1 MSQQKPAKVLVVD
14 DDPVIRDMMVDMLEF
29 EGYPVQVVRNGND
42 ALHILRDEGNFL
54 VFLDLMMPGLSGKD
68 VCTILDA
75 EPRVRNRHVIVLMT
89 AIACACEPGLP
100 LDFLLVND
108 RNVLKTISHDL
119 LSIANASASSISKF
133 RRA

>member
-1 MSQQKPAKVLVVD
+1 MSQQQKPAKVLVVD

-42 ALHILRDEGNFL
+42 ALNILRDKGNCL

-75 EPRVRNRHVIVLMT
+75 EPHVRNRHVIVLMT
-89 AIACACEPGLP
+89 AMDK
-100 LDFLLVND
+100 LDEAQTLRIDKLIFKPFVVED
-108 RNVLKTISHDL
+108 VMNVIEQFM
-119 LSIANASASSISKF
+119 A
-133 RRA
+133 

>member
-1 MSQQKPAKVLVVD
+1 MSQQQKPAKVLVVD

-42 ALHILRDEGNFL
+42 ALNILRDEGKFL

-75 EPRVRNRHVIVLMT
+75 EPQVRNRHVIVMMT
-89 AIACACEPGLP
+89 AMDK
-100 LDFLLVND
+100 LDEAQSLRID
-108 RNVLKTISHDL
+108 RLIFKPFVVEDVMSVIEQ
-119 LSIANASASSISKF
+119 F
-133 RRA
+133 MV

>member
-89 AIACACEPGLP
+89 AMDK
-100 LDFLLVND
+100 LDEAQTLRIDKLIFKPFVVED
-108 RNVLKTISHDL
+108 VMNVIEQFM
-119 LSIANASASSISKF
+119 A
-133 RRA
+133 

>member
-1 MSQQKPAKVLVVD
+1 MSQQKKPAKVLVVD

-42 ALHILRDEGNFL
+42 ALNILRDEGKFL

-75 EPRVRNRHVIVLMT
+75 EPQVRNRHVIVMMT
-89 AIACACEPGLP
+89 AMDK
-100 LDFLLVND
+100 LDEAQSLRID
-108 RNVLKTISHDL
+108 RLIFKPFVVEDVMSVIEQ
-119 LSIANASASSISKF
+119 F
-133 RRA
+133 MV